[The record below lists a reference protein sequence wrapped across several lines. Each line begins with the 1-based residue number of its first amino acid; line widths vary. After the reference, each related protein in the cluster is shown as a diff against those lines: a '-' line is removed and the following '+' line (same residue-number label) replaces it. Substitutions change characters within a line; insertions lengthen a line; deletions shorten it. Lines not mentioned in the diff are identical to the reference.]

1 MSKGRALTYDERKY
15 IEKSIKDGKEIIEIA
30 YKLEKSITTIYR
42 EIERGFTGE
51 INLIY
56 GREYSAELG
65 QKTYMEN
72 KMKCGRKSL

>member
-1 MSKGRALTYDERKY
+1 MSKGKALTYEERQY
-15 IEKSIKDGKEIIEIA
+15 IESSLKEGKEIIEIA

-51 INLIY
+51 MNLIY

-65 QKTYMEN
+65 QRTYMEN
-72 KMKCGRKSL
+72 KLKCGRKAL